1 MPPTLESEY
10 RTCKCSL
17 QVPATQWEAH
27 LAEHQPSLLDPAAPT
42 VLFEPYAGSNPPPDR
57 VAAIISEHTTQPKD
71 AADTEDLWSAMARL
85 PAEERDQ
92 AFAKHGIRWSEF
104 WRLPY
109 WDPSMST
116 VVDPMNGLYE
126 GLYQQSLVRDVY
138 RKRFGASP
146 TSTNS
151 N

>member
-10 RTCKCSL
+10 THL
-17 QVPATQWEAH
+17 QMQSSSSSDAVGGSFGRAPA
-27 LAEHQPSLLDPAAPT
+27 LLLDPAAPT
-42 VLFEPYAGSNPPPDR
+42 VSSNPTP
-57 VAAIISEHTTQPKD
+57 VATHRLIECCIISEHTTQPKMLQ
-71 AADTEDLWSAMARL
+71 TPKTFGFR
-85 PAEERDQ
+85 
-92 AFAKHGIRWSEF
+92 KHGIRWSEF

-116 VVDPMNGLYE
+116 VVDPINGLYE